1 MTTHATHA
9 THSASSPPETSE
21 SPGTTPGG
29 RVRGFLKNDLRF
41 NLPSSFVVFLVAVPL
56 SLGIAAAS
64 GAPVMAGLIAAAVG
78 GLVAG
83 SLGGSP
89 LQVSGP
95 AAGLTVIVAGLID
108 QFGWQATCAITVA
121 AGLLQILFG
130 SFRIGRA
137 ALAVSPVVVHAMLA
151 GIGITIVLQQLHV
164 MIGSESSSTA
174 LANITSLPAA
184 LASANLPAI
193 LLGALVIAIL
203 VLWKKLPAGVRRVP
217 GQLVAVVGVTILSVV
232 LGSNVERVTFDGSIL
247 DALSFPE
254 LPEGNWQAIAMG
266 VLSIALIASIESLL
280 SAVALDKMHTGPRT
294 NFDRELLGQGAAN
307 MVSGALGGLP
317 ITGVIV
323 RSATNVEA
331 GARSRTSTILHG
343 VWILV
348 FSLLFAALIQQ
359 IPQAVLAGLLIVVGV
374 RLASLANFKTA
385 RRTGDLL
392 VYCITLVGVVFLN
405 LLEGVMIGLALA
417 AALVL
422 WRVVR
427 ASIHAEPAGPPE
439 SRLWRVVIE
448 GSCSF
453 LSLPRLNSVLNSV
466 PAGSHVTIDLA
477 VDFFDHPAYETLSA
491 WQRQHESTGG
501 TVQIDEGGAA
511 TLEVAAAL
519 PPRRSSLPSAMRLG
533 VAPWKAW
540 QGRDRG
546 GANSYAHPHPL
557 NPVIHGIDDYHR
569 RHAALV
575 RPHMQEVAHSQNP
588 DTLFLTCADSRV
600 IPNLI
605 TSSGPGDL
613 FTVRN
618 IGNVVCAH
626 GAEPSIDAA
635 LEFGLNELS
644 VNSIVVCGHSG
655 CGAMA
660 AAHNESA
667 TDAADPAARVS
678 AGHQRG
684 AIDAWLDHVRPSLTA
699 WRNGHPVG
707 EAAREAGFGEVDQL
721 GMVNVAVQL
730 ENLQRH
736 PLVGPAVASGR
747 VHLAGVFYDLST
759 ARVIWITAEGIDH
772 LDRSHALTPQTAGV
786 IDSAM

>member
-1 MTTHATHA
+1 M
-9 THSASSPPETSE
+9 
-21 SPGTTPGG
+21 
-29 RVRGFLKNDLRF
+29 
-41 NLPSSFVVFLVAVPL
+41 
-56 SLGIAAAS
+56 
-64 GAPVMAGLIAAAVG
+64 
-78 GLVAG
+78 
-83 SLGGSP
+83 
-89 LQVSGP
+89 
-95 AAGLTVIVAGLID
+95 
-108 QFGWQATCAITVA
+108 
-121 AGLLQILFG
+121 
-130 SFRIGRA
+130 
-137 ALAVSPVVVHAMLA
+137 
-151 GIGITIVLQQLHV
+151 
-164 MIGSESSSTA
+164 
-174 LANITSLPAA
+174 
-184 LASANLPAI
+184 
-193 LLGALVIAIL
+193 
-203 VLWKKLPAGVRRVP
+203 
-217 GQLVAVVGVTILSVV
+217 
-232 LGSNVERVTFDGSIL
+232 
-247 DALSFPE
+247 
-254 LPEGNWQAIAMG
+254 
-266 VLSIALIASIESLL
+266 
-280 SAVALDKMHTGPRT
+280 
-294 NFDRELLGQGAAN
+294 
-307 MVSGALGGLP
+307 
-317 ITGVIV
+317 
-323 RSATNVEA
+323 
-331 GARSRTSTILHG
+331 
-343 VWILV
+343 
-348 FSLLFAALIQQ
+348 
-359 IPQAVLAGLLIVVGV
+359 
-374 RLASLANFKTA
+374 
-385 RRTGDLL
+385 
-392 VYCITLVGVVFLN
+392 
-405 LLEGVMIGLALA
+405 
-417 AALVL
+417 
-422 WRVVR
+422 
-427 ASIHAEPAGPPE
+427 
-439 SRLWRVVIE
+439 
-448 GSCSF
+448 
-453 LSLPRLNSVLNSV
+453 
-466 PAGSHVTIDLA
+466 
-477 VDFFDHPAYETLSA
+477 
-491 WQRQHESTGG
+491 
-501 TVQIDEGGAA
+501 QIDEGGAA